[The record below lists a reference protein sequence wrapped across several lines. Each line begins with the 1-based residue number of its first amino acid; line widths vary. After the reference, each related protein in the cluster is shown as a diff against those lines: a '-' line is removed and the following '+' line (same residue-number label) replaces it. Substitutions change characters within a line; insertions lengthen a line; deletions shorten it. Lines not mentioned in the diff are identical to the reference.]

1 MLTEHSRSQEYTRSI
16 VTSLASLLATIVSV
30 LVVLSAAT

>member
-1 MLTEHSRSQEYTRSI
+1 MLREHTRSI

-30 LVVLSAAT
+30 LVVLSAAA